1 MRTAGRSTLLIFTI
15 TATKCRV
22 AMAHGLNYYEVP
34 THWSTLDVYY
44 DLNSR
49 RYPAIGLDNEE
60 DMYDF
65 SQSFN
70 DNEFTQG
77 ALRREGRR

>member
-1 MRTAGRSTLLIFTI
+1 MYDNRDELY
-15 TATKCRV
+15 RV
-22 AMAHGLNYYEVP
+22 GIAHGVNYYDVP
-34 THWSTLDVYY
+34 THWSTLDVYH

-49 RYPAIGLDNEE
+49 RYLAIGLDNEE

-65 SQSFN
+65 TVKL
-70 DNEFTQG
+70 DDRDFTAQ